1 MDFYITSCHTKSTK
15 KVEDCI
21 HMTKN
26 YHLFKVVENRMD
38 LYTAVMSATIG
49 ICYFSFSIH
58 TKPPM
63 KFKIWEQKLKERL
76 DIWYLAR
83 QDEELQM
90 VSTYNHVLH
99 NFI

>member
-1 MDFYITSCHTKSTK
+1 
-15 KVEDCI
+15 
-21 HMTKN
+21 
-26 YHLFKVVENRMD
+26 MD
-38 LYTAVMSATIG
+38 LCAAVMSATIG

-90 VSTYNHVLH
+90 VSTIMCCTASFEDFNDFNELKT
-99 NFI
+99 